1 MLIFVADASLQV
13 SPRISVPSSCAGL
26 SICGRKSLET
36 FSFHGEEGEGR
47 GGGEDGSA
55 GGCQRKQGKFVSNE
69 WSARPSRIRLRSHE
83 PILAVDSR
91 FDEQT
96 RGGLLSMCGGGL
108 SRVSFVGRRNDK
120 FSSQLSRARHH
131 DPPTCTTEIILS
143 GPDLSPNEQHY
154 RDSAEDTE
162 TYAYRKQMIR
172 SLSSLMGVRWRF
184 LNRGHLGISQL
195 IGTANRESPRI
206 IIYDLK
212 FDLLFII
219 I

>member
-26 SICGRKSLET
+26 SICGRKSSKPFRFT
-36 FSFHGEEGEGR
+36 EGGV
-47 GGGEDGSA
+47 EDGSA

-69 WSARPSRIRLRSHE
+69 WSARPSRIRSRSHE

-143 GPDLSPNEQHY
+143 DPDLSPNEQHY

-162 TYAYRKQMIR
+162 TYAYREQMIR
-172 SLSSLMGVRWRF
+172 SLSNLMGVR
-184 LNRGHLGISQL
+184 
-195 IGTANRESPRI
+195 
-206 IIYDLK
+206 
-212 FDLLFII
+212 
-219 I
+219 